1 MNDAVRRARA
11 SFTALAAGPT
21 EAIPLAE
28 AALLIAAEEYP
39 DLDVGAYLARLDALA
54 DDVRGEADNTG
65 DAAAA
70 SAALATFLY
79 ERQLF
84 RGNDVDYYDPRNSF
98 LNEVIERRLGIPITL
113 SILYM
118 EVARRVGLVVEGVGL
133 PGHFLIRVV
142 EAGTYVDPF
151 LGRANLSEADCVER
165 VQRIHGRDLAFDRS
179 MLAPQSNRQVLTRVL
194 TNLLAIYKARDDSVR
209 ARSALDRMLLL
220 NPDDGGLHRQRA
232 LLLAGAGE
240 YRAALRD
247 IEQARGLGSS
257 VRPGRRFRA
266 WRRFVRDMASRMN

>member
-11 SFTALAAGPT
+11 SFAAFAARPS

-28 AALLIAAEEYP
+28 TALLIAAEEYP
-39 DLDVGAYLARLDALA
+39 DLDIGAYLARVDALA
-54 DDVRGEADNTG
+54 DDIREEADNTR
-65 DAAAA
+65 DAAAV
-70 SAALATFLY
+70 SAALATFLHDR
-79 ERQLF
+79 ELF

-98 LNEVIERRLGIPITL
+98 LNEVLDRRRGIPITL
-113 SILYM
+113 SIVYM
-118 EVARRVGLVVEGVGL
+118 EVARRLGLAVEGVGL

-142 EAGTYVDPF
+142 EARTYVDPF

-165 VQRIHGRDLAFDRS
+165 VQQIHGRDLPFDRA
-179 MLAPQSNRQVLTRVL
+179 MLAPQSTRQVLTRVL
-194 TNLLAIYKARDDSVR
+194 TNLLAIYRARDDSVR

-232 LLLAGAGE
+232 VLLAGAGE

-247 IEQARGLGSS
+247 IEKARR
-257 VRPGRRFRA
+257 RPPEARQRHRFQA